1 MIFEDK
7 SAECQ
12 HCRKKKLVLISCV
25 KAPER
30 SRDAYISRLQ
40 CDLCH
45 REYTLRDG
53 KLAENREERDP
64 VAELMA
70 VRKAEID
77 VVRNRRCPQCGG
89 PLDDWLTCDWCHE
102 KYSIEYG
109 ELVPRNEDDLLKQ
122 HKPQMREFYALNAQ
136 R

>member
-7 SAECQ
+7 TTECQ
-12 HCRKKKLVLISCV
+12 HCRKKKLVLISHV
-25 KAPER
+25 RTTER
-30 SRDAYISRLQ
+30 DKEAYVSTLQ

-53 KLAENREERDP
+53 KVTEKREERDP
-64 VAELMA
+64 VAELIA
-70 VRKAEID
+70 TREAEIGPI
-77 VVRNRRCPQCGG
+77 RNRRCPRCGG

-102 KYSIEYG
+102 RYSIANG
-109 ELVPRNEDDLLKQ
+109 ELVPRIEDSMLQ
-122 HKPQMREFYALNAQ
+122 QRKPQMREFYALNAQ